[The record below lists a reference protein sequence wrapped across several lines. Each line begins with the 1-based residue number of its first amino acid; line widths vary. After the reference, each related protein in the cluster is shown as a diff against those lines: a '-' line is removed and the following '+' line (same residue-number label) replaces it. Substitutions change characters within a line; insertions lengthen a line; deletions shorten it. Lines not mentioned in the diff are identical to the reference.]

1 MPFIV
6 SMFIVGNTYSKKDI
20 YTLLNVPKENR
31 GGAWNTGYR
40 NYKED
45 IFIFSNVGI
54 PGRTGHDYNNYWDG
68 DLFVWEGK
76 NKSKLSD
83 LSIQRMLKPQGNQ
96 KIYLFTRTNNKDP
109 FTFEGTIAAKEY
121 QDTIP
126 VKITW
131 MFDED
136 PYGLSDVQEVKL
148 RESETFFEG
157 VISIVLVNKYERNP
171 LARRI
176 CIHHFGCFC
185 NICKF
190 DFYRKYGEWG
200 KNYIHV
206 HHIIPISSLKKEYII
221 DPENDLIPICPNCH
235 SIIHRKAEMLT
246 VDQMKQII
254 LENGD

>member
-1 MPFIV
+1 MICQF
-6 SMFIVGNTYSKKDI
+6 
-20 YTLLNVPKENR
+20 
-31 GGAWNTGYR
+31 
-40 NYKED
+40 
-45 IFIFSNVGI
+45 
-54 PGRTGHDYNNYWDG
+54 
-68 DLFVWEGK
+68 
-76 NKSKLSD
+76 
-83 LSIQRMLKPQGNQ
+83 
-96 KIYLFTRTNNKDP
+96 
-109 FTFEGTIAAKEY
+109 
-121 QDTIP
+121 TIP

-157 VISIVLVNKYERNP
+157 VISIVQVNKYERNP